1 MVVTLKYIS
10 YDEEISKLKSDDEAF
25 PNMCLNLYDK
35 DGDRHIT
42 GKEELVEGKNTF
54 SAILTVTFEYSF
66 EEGYYAAIANL
77 KMLKYDIIVENDSI
91 TLDIPSFEGRWPKDP
106 DFGDEWQHDGDEC
119 PDCLVNGRFKLAKI
133 EDLYHKGIID
143 YLKRHIIITKDGE
156 KQELLIK

>member
-1 MVVTLKYIS
+1 MVVTLEYIS

-42 GKEELVEGKNTF
+42 GEEELVEGKNTF
-54 SAILTVTFEYSF
+54 SATLTITFECSF
-66 EEGYYAAIANL
+66 DEGYYAAIANL
-77 KMLKYDIIVENDSI
+77 KTLKFDIIVENDSI
-91 TLDIPSFEGRWPKDP
+91 TLDVPSF
-106 DFGDEWQHDGDEC
+106 
-119 PDCLVNGRFKLAKI
+119 GRFKLAKI

-143 YLKRHIIITKDGE
+143 YLKRHIIVTKDGK